1 MSDEA
6 RRGSVVDRLLGVWQ
20 RRHWLGIVIFVVVA
34 AAACSLAAFLPDLYR
49 AKATVLVER
58 RQVPES
64 FVRSSVT
71 GELETRLQTI
81 SQEVLSRARLEQL
94 ITRFNLYPAAQRAGA
109 LEGAVETMRRDV
121 SIEVKGVDQPGGRVV
136 TVAFVLGYRGR
147 EPATVAA
154 VTNALAEAYVE
165 ENARLREQQAAGTAA
180 FLRGQLAE
188 TKRRLDEQES
198 RVRAFRSRWVG
209 ELPQQVGVN
218 MATLERLHAQL
229 HLASANQLRAVDRR
243 AALEKQ
249 LAEVDVNGA
258 PTPETGATK
267 LAKLKQELAELRRR
281 FTDAYPDVVR
291 LRAEIA
297 RAEQDLSAAEPA
309 GPAPAAPATPAAT
322 RLRAGLRD
330 ADTEIADL
338 KAEEQRV
345 RNEIAAYQ
353 RRVDTAPQREQEL
366 QELSRDY
373 DMTKDVYGSL
383 LKRYEDAQLAET
395 MEQRQRGEQFRILDA
410 AIPSRM
416 PAAPNRLRLL
426 LVGVALAL
434 GAAAGAMMLVEHL
447 DTSFHTVDDLR
458 ALGRAPVLLSIP
470 LIVTAGDARQ
480 SRRRV
485 RYAGVGVVVA
495 VALVIKGTQLLANG
509 NEMLVALLSR
519 GGS

>member
-1 MSDEA
+1 MPNEA
-6 RRGSVVDRLLGVWQ
+6 RTGSMVDRLLGVWQ
-20 RRHWLGIVIFVVVA
+20 RRRWLGIVIFLVVA
-34 AAACSLAAFLPDLYR
+34 AGAVSLAKYLPDLYR

-81 SQEVLSRARLEQL
+81 SQEVLSRAKLEQL
-94 ITRFNLYPAAQRAGA
+94 ITRFDLYRNARRTGSI
-109 LEGAVETMRRDV
+109 EGAVEALRRDI

-147 EPATVAA
+147 EPETVAA
-154 VTNALAEAYVE
+154 VTNAVAELYVE
-165 ENARLREQQAAGTAA
+165 ENVRLREQQAAGTAA
-180 FLRGQLAE
+180 FLKGQLAE
-188 TKRRLDEQES
+188 TKRRLDEMES

-243 AALEKQ
+243 ASLEKE
-249 LAEVDVNGA
+249 LAEVDARTGA
-258 PTPETGATK
+258 APETGVGK
-267 LAKLKQELAELRRR
+267 LAKAKEELAELRRR
-281 FTDAYPDVVR
+281 FTDAYPDVTR
-291 LRAEIA
+291 LRAEVA
-297 RAEQDLSAAEPA
+297 RLEQDAAAAEP
-309 GPAPAAPATPAAT
+309 PAPAPAPPAGRAAA
-322 RLRAGLRD
+322 RLQAAIRD
-330 ADTEIADL
+330 ADAEIAAA

-345 RNEIAAYQ
+345 RGEIAAYQ
-353 RRVDTAPQREQEL
+353 RRVDTAPQREQEM

-373 DMTKDVYGSL
+373 DMTKDVYASL

-434 GAAAGAMMLVEHL
+434 GTAAGAMMLAEHL

-470 LIVTAGDARQ
+470 LIVTATDGRQ
-480 SRRRV
+480 RRRRMRFAALAV
-485 RYAGVGVVVA
+485 VLAVAVVIKAAQVVA
-495 VALVIKGTQLLANG
+495 HG